1 MAVKKIEVSSKK
13 YGVSGVILD
22 YDFVTKLQFRYKD
35 RDIVMAI
42 TRWMKEKDDEELGE
56 KYIDSYI
63 ENLAPEGQRKFQLHY
78 WYITRREEYIIAEG
92 IVSGHHRLQDS
103 IHIHTS
109 VVSQV
114 YVDESAEKL
123 IVMTRNSC
131 YHCPLAYCRWEK

>member
-42 TRWMKEKDDEELGE
+42 TRWMKEKDDKELGE

-63 ENLAPEGQRKFQLHY
+63 ENLAPEG
-78 WYITRREEYIIAEG
+78 
-92 IVSGHHRLQDS
+92 
-103 IHIHTS
+103 
-109 VVSQV
+109 
-114 YVDESAEKL
+114 
-123 IVMTRNSC
+123 
-131 YHCPLAYCRWEK
+131 